1 MPTANAGNPVDVD
14 GMTVNKNSPPRPR
27 MTKSVLGQGQQQM
40 TIYLAIF
47 KDDKKTIV
55 IEFTPLLDGPEF
67 EPFFSGIE
75 IESIDIQQLPHT
87 WAEQRAAYQQT
98 PTPKKPRQLEFFQ

>member
-1 MPTANAGNPVDVD
+1 
-14 GMTVNKNSPPRPR
+14 MTR
-27 MTKSVLGQGQQQM
+27 
-40 TIYLAIF
+40 YLAIF

-67 EPFFSGIE
+67 EPFFTGIE

-87 WAEQRAAYQQT
+87 WAEQRAAYIRT
-98 PTPKKPRQLEFFQ
+98 PTRRGIVLDEAEEHAEAIQPTARLEARQLGMFEG